1 MFGKKQNERFVFR
14 YIYFIFRDEIIAEY
28 DGKMRD
34 ASEREEQFRKRIQP
48 NVNTDT
54 PKENQST
61 LSTGSSASS
70 LSFHTPAIEQSPND
84 LKLSS
89 ISSEKMNSTETSD
102 VISIT
107 PNKEIQT
114 IIRHTATEE
123 TTEVEYRP
131 GIKLVPSNVLKSTIQ
146 NYMMD
151 HNSLDE
157 SQDEELP
164 EKVYDWDA
172 IISNGPQFK
181 YDDAFGKLEYK
192 SL

>member
-1 MFGKKQNERFVFR
+1 
-14 YIYFIFRDEIIAEY
+14 
-28 DGKMRD
+28 MRD
-34 ASEREEQFRKRIQP
+34 ANEREEQFRKRIQP

-61 LSTGSSASS
+61 FSTVSSASS

-89 ISSEKMNSTETSD
+89 ISSPLIIEKMNPTETSD
-102 VISIT
+102 VISII
-107 PNKEIQT
+107 PKKEIQT
-114 IIRHTATEE
+114 IIRHTATEQ
-123 TTEVEYRP
+123 TTQAEYRP

-151 HNSLDE
+151 HNPLDE

-164 EKVYDWDA
+164 EKIYDWDA

-181 YDDAFGKLEYK
+181 YDDAFGK
-192 SL
+192 